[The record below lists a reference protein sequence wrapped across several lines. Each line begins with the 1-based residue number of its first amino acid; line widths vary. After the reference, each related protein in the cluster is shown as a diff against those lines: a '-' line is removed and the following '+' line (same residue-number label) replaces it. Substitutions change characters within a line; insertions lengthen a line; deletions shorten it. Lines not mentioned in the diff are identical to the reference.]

1 MSSIDP
7 LDAPLHASTIN
18 TTPKKYIC
26 SPRQIK
32 LFLRGIVVLL
42 PLNTVLWLWLLAS
55 SFAAIEWMI
64 VGTIQGGFAVALL
77 LVIGLNALFIHKHL
91 PYHTRVWQLFVLYYL
106 SSQVVMTL
114 LYVVFFLLF
123 YFF

>member
-42 PLNTVLWLWLLAS
+42 PLNTVLWLWLVANR
-55 SFAAIEWMI
+55 FAWGELTL
-64 VGTIQGGFAVALL
+64 VGMIQGGFAVALL
-77 LVIGLNALFIHKHL
+77 FVIGLNALFIYKHL
-91 PYHTRVWQLFVLYYL
+91 PYYTRVWQLLVLYYL
-106 SSQVVMTL
+106 SLQVVMTL
-114 LYVVFFLLF
+114 LFVVFFLLF